1 MARGDFPRRHC
12 KIIFQSIVVLKLA
25 VPRSTRG
32 TAPLERQAGRY
43 AKQRRHRNRH
53 AMDTLTLRPG
63 GTLSQQ
69 RRDSHAVGPGVSL
82 HTEISPILWP
92 IQRIFTS
99 RSSICVAMRAQRRKT
114 LARSYP
120 WRRTGVASR
129 SLDWDSR
136 NHRRGSASGD
146 ISRGA
151 IGRARKRH
159 QHRRI
164 HEVRDRRISSL
175 SRSCCFSFGALR
187 VDAQLRTS

>member
-1 MARGDFPRRHC
+1 MARGDFPSRHC
-12 KIIFQSIVVLKLA
+12 KIIFQSIDVPKLA

-32 TAPLERQAGRY
+32 HDGRSKRQAGRY

-63 GTLSQQ
+63 GSLSRQ
-69 RRDSHAVGPGVSL
+69 RRICGTPSVLVFHFTPRSLRFCGRSRGSLLRAPQPVSQC
-82 HTEISPILWP
+82 ERSAP
-92 IQRIFTS
+92 RRS
-99 RSSICVAMRAQRRKT
+99 RGRNLDEEQCA
-114 LARSYP
+114 
-120 WRRTGVASR
+120 ASR

-164 HEVRDRRISSL
+164 
-175 SRSCCFSFGALR
+175 
-187 VDAQLRTS
+187 T